1 MPAPTPAPA
10 PAPLPEKQA
19 VPALEFISSVVTAIE
34 LLSKVPKLAAVVKQA
49 GINVGSLFR
58 AKEQAPQARSPLDM
72 VIAQENKRL
81 HNSIEEYYAMDDD
94 SRYDEIEKDKY
105 RRRIAAR
112 TCALLKS
119 ASPIKEKIPDYDKL
133 VALFC
138 ASIPEALAA

>member
-1 MPAPTPAPA
+1 MPASA

-49 GINVGSLFR
+49 GINVGALFR
-58 AKEQAPQARSPLDM
+58 AKEQAPQARSPLD
-72 VIAQENKRL
+72 IIIDQENKKL
-81 HNSIEEYYAMDDD
+81 LNAIEEYYAMDND

-112 TCALLKS
+112 TCALLKA
-119 ASPIKEKIPDYDKL
+119 ASPIREKIPDYDKL
-133 VALFC
+133 VDLFC
-138 ASIPEALAA
+138 TSFPEALAA